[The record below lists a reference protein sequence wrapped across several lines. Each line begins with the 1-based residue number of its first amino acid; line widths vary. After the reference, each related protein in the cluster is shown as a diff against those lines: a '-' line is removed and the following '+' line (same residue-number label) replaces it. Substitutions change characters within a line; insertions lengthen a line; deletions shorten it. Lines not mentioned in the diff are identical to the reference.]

1 MSNKTLF
8 GKSLD
13 KYDSNIDD
21 IDDLLSKLTEAEIKE
36 LNDDIDPDNSLLP
49 PSQRCRDQTTKAP
62 TGPFNRENLIKFLV
76 EKAKNDPDWDEAVP
90 YEKKIR
96 GKVFEKKK
104 VEPVAVEKNE
114 LSELGFDVEFD
125 ESINEALDNATDDEL
140 IDLAAILGFTGMM
153 NQVQFHASIE
163 NRGQVGGGFL
173 GVAKAEQLKIVPDE
187 PPNMTDV
194 EESIKKLAADDASLT
209 VLNLNNIKCLGPEV
223 VSRLFTALG
232 ENTKLH
238 ELHMAGTNLTSAMV
252 EPLLLPLK
260 VNHTLEVLNLESNF
274 ITGDMILKILDS
286 ISDSKSAVK
295 DLRLANQRQRV
306 LGVQVEEQIAKLVL
320 QNPRLSNLS
329 LYFDTPYA
337 RTPINGLPVSIRVP
351 SVIAQFFLL
360 LLLFD
365 SVQLCLYLP
374 PPSCCP
380 FKSYTSRA
388 FFFKSGVFR
397 DVTSFNLSCYNFTRV
412 TNYYENRLTFSF
424 LSSHLWYEFHSSK
437 IGVCSALMYRDWL
450 DGGRENIHLRAAT
463 YLKLRI

>member
-21 IDDLLSKLTEAEIKE
+21 IDELLSKLTEAEIKE

-62 TGPFNRENLIKFLV
+62 TGPYNRENLIKFLV

-104 VEPVAVEKNE
+104 VEPTVAEKNE

-125 ESINEALDNATDDEL
+125 ESINEALNNATDDEL

-163 NRGQVGGGFL
+163 NRGQVGGGFS

-194 EESIKKLAADDASLT
+194 EESIKKLTADDASLT
-209 VLNLNNIKCLGPEV
+209 VLNLNNIKNIDAEV

-232 ENTKLH
+232 ENTKLR
-238 ELHMAGTNLTSAMV
+238 ELHMAGMDLTPPMV

-274 ITGDMILKILDS
+274 ITGEAWRLLALSCHLFFNLEFIWDMILKILES
-286 ISDSKSAVK
+286 ISDSKSAIK

-306 LGVQVEEQIAKLVL
+306 LGVQVEEEITKLVL
-320 QNPRLSNLS
+320 QNPRLNNLS
-329 LYFDTPYA
+329 LYVDTPHA
-337 RTPINGLPVSIRVP
+337 RVQINEHLKKTVDANKRLARVNKG
-351 SVIAQFFLL
+351 A
-360 LLLFD
+360 
-365 SVQLCLYLP
+365 
-374 PPSCCP
+374 
-380 FKSYTSRA
+380 
-388 FFFKSGVFR
+388 
-397 DVTSFNLSCYNFTRV
+397 
-412 TNYYENRLTFSF
+412 
-424 LSSHLWYEFHSSK
+424 
-437 IGVCSALMYRDWL
+437 
-450 DGGRENIHLRAAT
+450 
-463 YLKLRI
+463 

>member
-337 RTPINGLPVSIRVP
+337 RVQINEHLKKTVDANKRLARVNKG
-351 SVIAQFFLL
+351 A
-360 LLLFD
+360 
-365 SVQLCLYLP
+365 
-374 PPSCCP
+374 
-380 FKSYTSRA
+380 
-388 FFFKSGVFR
+388 
-397 DVTSFNLSCYNFTRV
+397 
-412 TNYYENRLTFSF
+412 
-424 LSSHLWYEFHSSK
+424 
-437 IGVCSALMYRDWL
+437 
-450 DGGRENIHLRAAT
+450 
-463 YLKLRI
+463 

>member
-21 IDDLLSKLTEAEIKE
+21 IDELLSKLTEAEIKE

-96 GKVFEKKK
+96 GKVYEKKK
-104 VEPVAVEKNE
+104 VEPTVVEKNE

-125 ESINEALDNATDDEL
+125 ESINEALNNATDDEL

-173 GVAKAEQLKIVPDE
+173 GVAKGEQLKIVPDE

-194 EESIKKLAADDASLT
+194 QESIKKLTADDASLT
-209 VLNLNNIKCLGPEV
+209 VLNLNNIKKLDAEV
-223 VSRLFTALG
+223 ISRLFTALG
-232 ENTKLH
+232 ENTKLR
-238 ELHMAGTNLTSAMV
+238 ELHMAGTDLTSAMV

-306 LGVQVEEQIAKLVL
+306 LGVQVEEEITKLVL
-320 QNPRLSNLS
+320 QNPRLNNLS
-329 LYFDTPYA
+329 LYLDTPHA
-337 RTPINGLPVSIRVP
+337 R
-351 SVIAQFFLL
+351 
-360 LLLFD
+360 
-365 SVQLCLYLP
+365 VQVNEHLKKTVDANKRL
-374 PPSCCP
+374 
-380 FKSYTSRA
+380 
-388 FFFKSGVFR
+388 
-397 DVTSFNLSCYNFTRV
+397 TRV
-412 TNYYENRLTFSF
+412 
-424 LSSHLWYEFHSSK
+424 SK
-437 IGVCSALMYRDWL
+437 GV
-450 DGGRENIHLRAAT
+450 
-463 YLKLRI
+463 